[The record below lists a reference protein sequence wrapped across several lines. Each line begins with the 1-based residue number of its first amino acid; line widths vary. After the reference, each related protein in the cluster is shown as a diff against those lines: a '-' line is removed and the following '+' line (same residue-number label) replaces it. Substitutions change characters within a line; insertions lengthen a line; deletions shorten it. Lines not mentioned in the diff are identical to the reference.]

1 MAVGTTVMIAG
12 TIAGKSRGVFVTG
25 WTEGRKTLARTGE
38 PTPITPSII
47 AVATVIT
54 VKDSAEAILRAT
66 DNMLPAGDDIK
77 LIAHS
82 TARVSK
88 RRIYRDPKP

>member
-12 TIAGKSRGVFVTG
+12 TIVGIAEKSRRAFVTG
-25 WTEGRKTLARTGE
+25 WTEDRKTLAQTDE

-54 VKDSAEAILRAT
+54 VKDSAEAILMAT
-66 DNMLPAGDDIK
+66 VNMPPAVDGIK
-77 LIAHS
+77 LIALRSHR
-82 TARVSK
+82 TWN
-88 RRIYRDPKP
+88 